1 MTQEMYSD
9 CRVVIREGAS
19 DLSAQLLRSYW
30 EFDVAKGQ
38 FVHTDEELL
47 GAGGLHEE
55 AAEAGHL
62 EITSARC
69 RSCQE
74 PVSFR
79 QRDQFSATHR
89 RVRHLAA
96 LGKYSC
102 AGCLVPSEHQ
112 DRWRKGEDIEARKEL
127 VERLDKGG
135 DFDSLPVRSLFS
147 LAAVLSHPDMQQGG
161 PGISMLDIESKVGIP
176 QEEFSTLYRSFAITV
191 APDGITTRDFAPKSR
206 HGFNFEGHVPHIV
219 NAWRDQRSF
228 EDLLVLVRGR
238 VFELDQSLID
248 LWFACCEVDVGQYL
262 SVISAEAG
270 ITYDTGTAA
279 QIKRAIKDG
288 VSVLPMSQLWGLC
301 SGVVSR
307 AAKIGQGVE
316 RGMEIASREVPHKL
330 WDGIER
336 RVKAESPFKG
346 NKRPKIHGR
355 SPVMELFSRH
365 FFLTETIAPSL
376 VKSRLV
382 KDEDKRW
389 VTAFLSSKYA
399 SAGGMMGDMA
409 RLQYSGKLPD
419 FFVKLKTMLELG
431 IDLENSIRM
440 SVDSLNR
447 ADALENLER

>member
-1 MTQEMYSD
+1 MTQERHSD
-9 CRVVIREGAS
+9 YRVVVREGAS
-19 DLSAQLLRSYW
+19 DLSAKLLRSYW
-30 EFDVAKGQ
+30 EFDVEKNQ
-38 FVHTDEELL
+38 FVHPDEALL
-47 GAGGLHEE
+47 AAGGLHEE

-69 RSCQE
+69 KSCRE
-74 PVSFR
+74 PVSFG
-79 QRDQFSATHR
+79 QRDDFSATHR

-102 AGCLVPSEHQ
+102 AGCFMPSVQQ

-127 VERLDKGG
+127 VDRLDKGC
-135 DFDSLPVRSLFS
+135 DFDSLPVRSVFS
-147 LAAVLSHPDMQQGG
+147 LAAVVSHPDMQQGG
-161 PGISMLDIESKVGIP
+161 AGISMLDIESKVGIP
-176 QEEFSTLYRSFAITV
+176 DEEFSTLYRSFAITV
-191 APDGITTRDFAPKSR
+191 APDGITTRDFAPRSR
-206 HGFNFEGHVPHIV
+206 NGFNFGAHVPHIV
-219 NAWRDQRSF
+219 NAWHDQRSL
-228 EDLLVLVRGR
+228 EDLFLLVRGR
-238 VFELDQSLID
+238 VFDLDQSLID
-248 LWFACCEVDVGQYL
+248 LWFSCCEIDVGQYL
-262 SVISAEAG
+262 SLISAKAG
-270 ITYDTGTAA
+270 ITYDSGTATE
-279 QIKRAIKDG
+279 IKRAIKDA

-307 AAKIGQGVE
+307 AAKVGQGVE

-336 RVKAESPFKG
+336 RVKTESPFKG
-346 NKRPKIHGR
+346 NKRPKIHSR

-365 FFLTETIAPSL
+365 FFLTETVAPSL

-440 SVDSLNR
+440 SVDGVNR
-447 ADALENLER
+447 ADALENFER